1 MNKLLKLS
9 LAVLLLASVIAW
21 FQPNVLHNN
30 TKYLHDVAA
39 KFPALVSFFKWFH
52 GSKGSTTA
60 TDHSDHAQLK
70 EPTSAPVEPTRVFTK
85 EELANYKGENGGD
98 IYLAIMGRVFDVTR
112 GRDFYGPGGGY
123 AFFSGVDGSRAFV
136 TGDFKPEG
144 LIDDITGLGSQ
155 DYIGLRD
162 WLDFYTKDYEYI
174 GKLQGLFFD
183 ADGKTTEYYHDA
195 QQWIKEASSH
205 KEDEDLF
212 KEKFP
217 MCNIEYKPEEGS
229 RVWCST
235 KSGGIKRDWVGFPR
249 SLYSADSKNIRCA
262 CAQEADLNDSLLKE
276 YPNCPKDATS
286 CMLPK

>member
-1 MNKLLKLS
+1 MNKLVKLS

-21 FQPNVLHNN
+21 YQPNLIYN
-30 TKYLHDVAA
+30 TKDIHDFAA

-52 GSKGSTTA
+52 AGKATNSKVEDASSKDGSPELA
-60 TDHSDHAQLK
+60 
-70 EPTSAPVEPTRVFTK
+70 EPTRIFTK
-85 EELANYKGENGGD
+85 EELAKYKGENGGD
-98 IYLAIMGRVFDVTR
+98 IYLALMGRVFDVTR
-112 GRDFYGPGGGY
+112 GRDYYGPGGGY
-123 AFFSGVDGSRAFV
+123 SFFSGVDGSRAFV

-162 WLDFYTKDYEYI
+162 WLDFYMKDYQYI
-174 GKLQGLFFD
+174 GKLQGLFYD

-195 QQWIKEASSH
+195 QQWIKEASNY

-235 KSGGIKRDWVGFPR
+235 KSGGIQRDWVGFPR

-262 CAQEADLNDSLLKE
+262 CAQETDLNDSLLKE